1 MIVIK
6 VLRKTVAVLVV
17 VVVVAAGAGC
27 GAKESPPKDREWV
40 ANARGVVD
48 QLRGDV
54 IAVSGFDSLGP
65 ARVGLSDESQLYG
78 LLVPYTDFGVCRHM
92 VAAVGAGPPDLAR
105 VVRFLRRACNHLHH
119 ADRLFTQAVARTVPH
134 LLVGATRAA
143 LEAVPL
149 LNAAA
154 LELARLP

>member
-6 VLRKTVAVLVV
+6 ELRETVAVLVAA
-17 VVVVAAGAGC
+17 VVVAGGTGC
-27 GAKESPPKDREWV
+27 GAKESPPTDREWV
-40 ANARGVVD
+40 ANALGVVD

-54 IAVSGFDSLGP
+54 IAVSGFDRVGT
-65 ARVGLSDESQLYG
+65 ARVGLRDESQLYG
-78 LLVPYTDFGVCRHM
+78 LLVPYTDFGACRHM
-92 VAAVGAGPPDLAR
+92 VAVVGVGPPDLAR
-105 VVRFLRRACNHLHH
+105 VVHFLRRACNHLHD
-119 ADRLFTQAVARTVPH
+119 ADRLFARAVKDTVPH

-154 LELARLP
+154 LELARRA